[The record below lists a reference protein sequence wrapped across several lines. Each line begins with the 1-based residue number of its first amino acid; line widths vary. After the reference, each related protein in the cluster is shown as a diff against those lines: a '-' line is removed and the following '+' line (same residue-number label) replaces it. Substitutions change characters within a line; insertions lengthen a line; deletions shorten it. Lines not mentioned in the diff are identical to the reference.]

1 MMVTILRCWWQKKYI
16 GDIFLHVGDIL
27 IGHQLIK
34 CQDVMLMTDIWC
46 WFHAHFVSNISHQ
59 HRCNRVQVWGR
70 IKSPGLQT
78 RTTSYSCSMDD
89 EDYSSNDMISRP
101 LPWVVR
107 VYFKSENSMKGT
119 LCSGKSFTV
128 YHTFYFQ
135 YANFSYHYRSL
146 LVDHFK
152 KVLLE

>member
-1 MMVTILRCWWQKKYI
+1 MLVTDVEDQMCSWQVWDVDDRFRMLVTDLI
-16 GDIFLHVGDIL
+16 HWENHHHCHPDIR
-27 IGHQLIK
+27 
-34 CQDVMLMTDIWC
+34 C

-135 YANFSYHYRSL
+135 YANFSYHHRSL